1 MLGQRT
7 LLVNPPPIEG
17 IRFTRQGRCQERE
30 DVLGTTK
37 PPYTLVLL
45 ASLLREAG
53 CEVRLIDQT
62 AENLSATDLIA
73 RLEVEKFTPT
83 IVIFCSTTPTLEA
96 DAAEMLIFK
105 EYTKNLYMS
114 ILSGDQQRL
123 IE

>member
-17 IRFTRQGRCQERE
+17 IRFTRQGRCQARE
-30 DVLGTTK
+30 DVLGTTT

-45 ASLLREAG
+45 ASLKREAG

-62 AENLSATDLIA
+62 AENLSAKDLIA
-73 RLEVEKFTPT
+73 RLKVEKFTPT

-96 DAAEMLIFK
+96 DAAEILTFK
-105 EYTKNLYMS
+105 EHWKEP
-114 ILSGDQQRL
+114 IF
-123 IE
+123 